1 MLAFDSIFS
10 NELSFVMTIESS
22 LAFLFAIF
30 IFGITPGPGV
40 FAILSRALSS
50 GASACFSLALG
61 MVISDIIY
69 LVLACYGLAAL
80 AEHWSEAFTVVR
92 IAGAG
97 YLIYLGAKMWWASRQ
112 QNHGANSLKEKSSLS
127 FLQGFIIS
135 ASNPKV
141 ILFYIAFLPTFMDL
155 SSLSRGDII
164 LAALLTLI
172 GLMVGLMMIA
182 IGASTARRYIH
193 SASGQKVLNRTSGG
207 IMIGAGAYLASSS

>member
-1 MLAFDSIFS
+1 
-10 NELSFVMTIESS
+10 MTIESS
-22 LAFLFAIF
+22 LTFLLAIF

-40 FAILSRALSS
+40 FAILSRALLS

-97 YLIYLGAKMWWASRQ
+97 YLIYLGVKMWRATRQ
-112 QNHGANSLKEKSSLS
+112 QNHSE
-127 FLQGFIIS
+127 
-135 ASNPKV
+135 
-141 ILFYIAFLPTFMDL
+141 
-155 SSLSRGDII
+155 
-164 LAALLTLI
+164 I

-182 IGASTARRYIH
+182 IVASSTRRYIH
-193 SASGQKVLNRTSGG
+193 SPRGQKALNRASGG
-207 IMIGAGAYLASSS
+207 IMIGAGAYLASNS

>member
-1 MLAFDSIFS
+1 
-10 NELSFVMTIESS
+10 MTIESS
-22 LAFLFAIF
+22 LTFLLAIF

-40 FAILSRALSS
+40 FAILSRALLS
-50 GASACFSLALG
+50 GTSACFSLALG

-97 YLIYLGAKMWWASRQ
+97 YLIYLGVKMWRATRQ
-112 QNHGANSLKEKSSLS
+112 QNHSEIGLKEKPRLS

-155 SSLSRGDII
+155 SALSRGDII
-164 LAALLTLI
+164 IAAFLTLI

-182 IGASTARRYIH
+182 IVASSTRRYIH
-193 SASGQKVLNRTSGG
+193 SPRGQKALNRASGG
-207 IMIGAGAYLASSS
+207 IMIGAGAYLASNS

>member
-1 MLAFDSIFS
+1 
-10 NELSFVMTIESS
+10 MTIESS
-22 LAFLFAIF
+22 LTFLFAIF
-30 IFGITPGPGV
+30 ILCITPGPGV
-40 FAILSRALSS
+40 FAILSRALLS

-61 MVISDIIY
+61 MVISDVIY

-92 IAGAG
+92 VAGAG
-97 YLIYLGAKMWWASRQ
+97 YLIYLGVKMWRATRQ
-112 QNHGANSLKEKSSLS
+112 QNHCEIGLKEKSRLS

-155 SSLSRGDII
+155 SALSRGDII
-164 LAALLTLI
+164 IAAFLTLI

-182 IGASTARRYIH
+182 IGASSTRRYIH
-193 SASGQKVLNRTSGG
+193 SPRGQKALNRTSGG

>member
-1 MLAFDSIFS
+1 
-10 NELSFVMTIESS
+10 MTLESS
-22 LAFLFAIF
+22 VTFLIAIF

-40 FAILSRALSS
+40 FAILSRALLS
-50 GASACFSLALG
+50 GASACFFLALG

-92 IAGAG
+92 IAGAA
-97 YLIYLGAKMWWASRQ
+97 YLIYLGVKMWRASRQ
-112 QNHGANSLKEKSSLS
+112 HNHGEIALKEKSGLS

-155 SSLSRGDII
+155 SVLSRGDIV
-164 LAALLTLI
+164 LAAFLTLI
-172 GLMVGLMMIA
+172 GLMAGLMMIA
-182 IGASTARRYIH
+182 VGASTARRYIH
-193 SASGQKVLNRTSGG
+193 SPRGQKTLNRTSGG